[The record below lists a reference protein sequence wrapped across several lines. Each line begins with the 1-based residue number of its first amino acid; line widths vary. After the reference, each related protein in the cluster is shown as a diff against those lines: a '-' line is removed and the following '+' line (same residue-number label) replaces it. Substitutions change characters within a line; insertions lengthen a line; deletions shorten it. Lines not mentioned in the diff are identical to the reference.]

1 MFINP
6 ANCAGT
12 ETEEWFSDTTV
23 YENKPILKKI
33 CNSCLAKDECLDY
46 ALHHNVQGFWGGTS
60 EFERKMMRRA
70 LGIIPEPVLIS
81 EWEMAKHY
89 A

>member
-6 ANCAGT
+6 ASCAGT
-12 ETEEWFSDTTV
+12 ETEEWFTDSTI
-23 YENKPILKKI
+23 YSNKEILKKI
-33 CNSCLAKDECLDY
+33 CSTCLAKDECLDY
-46 ALHHNVQGFWGGTS
+46 SLRYNVQGFWGGTS
-60 EFERKMMRRA
+60 EFERKQMRQV
-70 LGIIPEPVLIS
+70 LNIIPEPVLIS